1 MSNKKIE
8 ISEEDVFRLFEK
20 KKRRADIADAALDNI
35 IIPFPG
41 FDSTTYDKDFWKVL
55 KKEKYG
61 NSYTLYIHTLRVA
74 AELILAYEAT
84 QDLKYFDKAEEI
96 INSWIEH
103 IRTDNE
109 NKMIWYDHTTANRT
123 QVLIHYLY
131 IAYQL
136 NRKINITLFKNLLMK
151 HAEVLS
157 NDGIYKHNNHGLMM
171 DRSLMI
177 LGYVLEDNSLLLK
190 GKTRAVNTFWYSF
203 SSQGIH
209 LENSPQY
216 HSMVL
221 RMYNEIE
228 SYLNKKNDSLGDHI
242 PKYLTISKA
251 YIPVITKPD
260 QRLPSIGD
268 SSNTKQGR
276 RKIYRNLYDVEAG
289 ISIMQ
294 YEKPYVLYTT
304 FIAGY
309 SSMVHKHKDDLSI
322 TLNYR
327 LKDFLVD
334 PGKYSYTSNETRK
347 YITSKEAHS
356 SFYLKGQDYTINN
369 DNRYNRKIRLDNYY
383 DNKNYTLVSGYNNDY
398 DVSRAKL
405 SRTVIQLKNSP
416 IVLLIDQVDRK
427 SKNPRRIE
435 QNFNLAT
442 DVIIEK
448 KDDKYKLISGDE
460 EMMLRQ
466 FIPSYRTSVIEGSLE
481 PPVALNTAGF
491 AEVEKTK
498 QIKFNRSTKEQNVFL
513 TAIYDKRV
521 TGEINVTIKDDILEV
536 IVEDKS
542 LFVYL

>member
-1 MSNKKIE
+1 
-8 ISEEDVFRLFEK
+8 
-20 KKRRADIADAALDNI
+20 
-35 IIPFPG
+35 
-41 FDSTTYDKDFWKVL
+41 DKDFWKVL

-177 LGYVLEDNSLLLK
+177 LGYVFEDNSLLLK

-216 HSMVL
+216 HSMVV

-228 SYLNKKNDSLGDHI
+228 NYLAQKDDSLGEHI
-242 PKYLTISKA
+242 TNYLYMAKS
-251 YIPVITKPD
+251 YIPIITKTD
-260 QRLPSIGD
+260 KYQRNIGD
-268 SSNTKQGR
+268 SSHIRQNRQKVY
-276 RKIYRNLYDVEAG
+276 KNIFDKEAG
-289 ISIMQ
+289 IAVLQ
-294 YEKPYVLYTT
+294 YEKPYQLYTT

-309 SSMVHKHKDDLSI
+309 SSRVHKHNDDLSI
-322 TLNYR
+322 TLNYK

-334 PGKYSYTSNETRK
+334 PGKYSYTSNDIRK
-347 YITSKEAHS
+347 YI
-356 SFYLKGQDYTINN
+356 
-369 DNRYNRKIRLDNYY
+369 
-383 DNKNYTLVSGYNNDY
+383 
-398 DVSRAKL
+398 
-405 SRTVIQLKNSP
+405 
-416 IVLLIDQVDRK
+416 
-427 SKNPRRIE
+427 
-435 QNFNLAT
+435 
-442 DVIIEK
+442 
-448 KDDKYKLISGDE
+448 
-460 EMMLRQ
+460 
-466 FIPSYRTSVIEGSLE
+466 
-481 PPVALNTAGF
+481 
-491 AEVEKTK
+491 
-498 QIKFNRSTKEQNVFL
+498 
-513 TAIYDKRV
+513 
-521 TGEINVTIKDDILEV
+521 
-536 IVEDKS
+536 
-542 LFVYL
+542 